1 MPTDIYII
9 LLTLIS
15 SAVCGMAFT
24 PLILK
29 FCKKKHLYD
38 MPNARKVHKNPIPRL
53 GGIAFIPS
61 MIVAVL
67 ITFDFLRL
75 QYHSQIIH
83 INVSSLHVIV
93 SLFVIYM
100 TGIIDDLI
108 GLNAPVKFT
117 LQIISGVI
125 LTLAGFYLNNLYGLF
140 GIYEI
145 PQWLGSILTVFII
158 VFVCNAIN
166 LIDGID
172 GLAASLA
179 IIGLCGFCHL
189 YVKLSY
195 LTYCVL
201 ICGIIGCLLSYLF
214 FNLFGSAEKGLK
226 IFMGD
231 SGSLTLG
238 FLLGFLFINYSIKM
252 SVYADQYSQPFSI
265 AWSFFILPIFDV
277 VRVFFFRIMNH
288 RSPFQP
294 DKNHIHHKL
303 LAAGLTQHQA
313 LLALIALALAFILI
327 NRSLSPLNNANISL
341 LADVIIYIA
350 FNICVNVAIKRRK
363 KVEVR

>member
-1 MPTDIYII
+1 
-9 LLTLIS
+9 
-15 SAVCGMAFT
+15 
-24 PLILK
+24 
-29 FCKKKHLYD
+29 
-38 MPNARKVHKNPIPRL
+38 
-53 GGIAFIPS
+53 
-61 MIVAVL
+61 
-67 ITFDFLRL
+67 
-75 QYHSQIIH
+75 
-83 INVSSLHVIV
+83 
-93 SLFVIYM
+93 M

-108 GLNAPVKFT
+108 GLKAIVKLI

-140 GIYEI
+140 GIYEM
-145 PQWLGSILTVFII
+145 PQWMGSILTVFII

-179 IIGLCGFCHL
+179 IIGLCGFCYL
-189 YVKLSY
+189 YAELNY

-252 SVYADQYSQPFSI
+252 SAYADTYSQPFTI
-265 AWSFFILPIFDV
+265 ATSFLILPIFDV
-277 VRVFFFRIMNH
+277 VRVFFVRIANH
-288 RSPFQP
+288 RSPFRP

-313 LLALIALALAFILI
+313 LVALIALAILFIFINKSLA
-327 NRSLSPLNNANISL
+327 PLNNANISL
-341 LADVIIYIA
+341 IADVLMYIA
-350 FNICVNVAIKRRK
+350 FNACVNISIKRRK
-363 KVEVR
+363 RIEAR